1 MTRKY
6 IIDFTH
12 ILKDFSMQIERNMI
26 YEEQLIAVLDKMDQV
41 IRMKI
46 FLLVKVLWNDRSY
59 EKGT

>member
-12 ILKDFSMQIERNMI
+12 ILKDLSMQIERNMI
-26 YEEQLIAVLDKMDQV
+26 YDEQLIAVLDKMDQV

-46 FLLVKVLWNDRSY
+46 FLFVKVLWKDRSY